1 MVDESQ
7 EKILEK
13 TGKNRLTDFGLADTS
28 RPPFS
33 NSQKTI
39 RFNRQSLIGTVTF
52 RCYFRNAIFRS
63 DE

>member
-1 MVDESQ
+1 MKV
-7 EKILEK
+7 KKKYIEK

-39 RFNRQSLIGTVTF
+39 QFNRQPFIGTGTI
-52 RCYFRNAIFRS
+52 RCYLSNAKFRF
-63 DE
+63 E

>member
-7 EKILEK
+7 EKILR
-13 TGKNRLTDFGLADTS
+13 KNRKSMLTDFGLADTS

-39 RFNRQSLIGTVTF
+39 RFNRQPFIGTLTVRRYIRDAMF
-52 RCYFRNAIFRS
+52 GSC
-63 DE
+63 

>member
-7 EKILEK
+7 EKILR
-13 TGKNRLTDFGLADTS
+13 KNRKNVLTDFGLADTP

-39 RFNRQSLIGTVTF
+39 RFNRQPLIGTLTVRRYICDAMF
-52 RCYFRNAIFRS
+52 CS
-63 DE
+63 C

>member
-7 EKILEK
+7 EKILR
-13 TGKNRLTDFGLADTS
+13 KNRKSMLTDFGLADTS

-39 RFNRQSLIGTVTF
+39 QFNRQPFIGTGTI
-52 RCYFRNAIFRS
+52 RCYLSNAKFRF
-63 DE
+63 E